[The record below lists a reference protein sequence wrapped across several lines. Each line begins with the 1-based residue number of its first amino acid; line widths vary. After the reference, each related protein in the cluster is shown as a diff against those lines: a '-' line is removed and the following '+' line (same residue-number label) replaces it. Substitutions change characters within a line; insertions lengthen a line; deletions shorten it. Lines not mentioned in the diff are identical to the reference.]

1 MPPWRIQ
8 HESHTCSEQSLR
20 ILMWNASY
28 VQKNSI
34 IPDRNGSVN
43 RPEKVRKVS
52 LAMTSARCKSQI
64 IPTWH
69 WPETH
74 RFEFGLKA
82 VWKTTED
89 KWHEMKW
96 NGTVVLGLAT
106 VHHEKI
112 KLDAGTQSWS
122 GSVSPRTDSVFVG
135 QCLSVVHCPP
145 AGKSSR
151 SLTSIQMVHTHTQ
164 TERTRAFGPLGDDAW
179 VPHVWRCQI

>member
-1 MPPWRIQ
+1 M
-8 HESHTCSEQSLR
+8 HVTC
-20 ILMWNASY
+20 
-28 VQKNSI
+28 KKTPI

-89 KWHEMKW
+89 KWNEMKW
-96 NGTVVLGLAT
+96 NGTVVLGLASA
-106 VHHEKI
+106 HHEKI

-151 SLTSIQMVHTHTQ
+151 SFTSIQMVHTHTQ